1 MQKSK
6 KMAVLQMISGG
17 DIFNLIVLLNNLNS
31 IVEIWSK
38 ILINKNLITIMIDR
52 QIDRQ
57 IDSFGNF

>member
-1 MQKSK
+1 
-6 KMAVLQMISGG
+6 MISGG

-52 QIDRQ
+52 
-57 IDSFGNF
+57 